1 VDDAHDPTEFTQILA
16 RLRAG
21 DLAAA
26 EALYRAY
33 GPFLRV
39 AVRRRLHPRL
49 RARFD
54 SLDFVQDV
62 WASFLTLPADRY
74 AFDTPQ
80 ALLAFLNRV
89 AHNKVTEVFRQRFG
103 TQKDD
108 VTREDPDGTRAAAR
122 DQLPSPGPTPS
133 QWAVAGE
140 AWERLLSRVPPG
152 YWPILERLR
161 EGYTHEDIAR
171 MTNVSIATVNRIV
184 RRLKD
189 LTGL

>member
-1 VDDAHDPTEFTQILA
+1 VGEPTEFPQMLA

-21 DLAAA
+21 DPAAA
-26 EALYRAY
+26 EAFYREY
-33 GPFLRV
+33 GPFVRA
-39 AVRRRLHPRL
+39 AVRRQLHPRL
-49 RARFD
+49 RTRFD

-89 AHNKVTEVFRQRFG
+89 AYNKVVEVFRRRFE
-103 TQKDD
+103 TRKDD
-108 VTREDPDGTRAAAR
+108 ITREEPVEEWEHGPDRLRA
-122 DQLPSPGPTPS
+122 PTPTAS
-133 QWAVAGE
+133 QFAVAGE
-140 AWERLLSRVPPG
+140 EWERLLSRLPPG
-152 YWPILERLR
+152 YRPILERLR

-171 MTNVSIATVNRIV
+171 MANVSLSTVNRIV